1 MIKKSV
7 AIVLFLLCMFVL
19 SEKGKMDD
27 IQDFFRLTLDT
38 SDLDLDG
45 EVDLYNYRPET
56 KDVEDSTVLD
66 VLEVAEMTIKL
77 LDAIKL
83 HFRLDILDKQEHTIV
98 WFVKR

>member
-19 SEKGKMDD
+19 SEKEKMDD

-45 EVDLYNYRPET
+45 EIDLYNYRPET

-83 HFRLDILDKQEHTIV
+83 RFRLDILDKQEHTII